1 MTGKEML
8 LYNSLKGLYLLDK
21 ADTHRVVSDL
31 MGLQAQFANYPKA
44 SLRIRAS
51 DYHEAD
57 PFAGLVKI
65 WSHRGTMHLVPEDEL
80 GLHLSA
86 YDNAGPFVHGY
97 WGISQADAEYWA
109 PFIEEQIG
117 KGNNSRDGLKAACA
131 DKGMGEELLHQVFY
145 GWGGLIR
152 EMVCRGRIVCGTGT
166 QKAYFL
172 PKPVQW
178 MDRDQA
184 RRVFLRRYFQ
194 HYGPATLSDCR
205 YFFSNWKKSDMD
217 PLLQE
222 LLPELCCTSID
233 SKQYYSLHEP
243 IRDGENPAYVLVPGF
258 DQLVLGYRDRERM
271 IGQLL
276 ELVHLSDRADD
287 YVDNLSRGM
296 KQRLCLAHSL
306 IHDPKLLILDE
317 PASGMDPRARAEMK
331 SILRTLKEMGK
342 SVLISSHI
350 LPELSEMCDSLT
362 ILDHGQLIFSGS
374 VTALSDRMNG
384 RNPLEIRLQ
393 EDSDTKNVETLVTIL
408 RENPL
413 VEEITQEEPRLLRVR
428 MGGKEEDLSALLQLL
443 IMRGIPVCDF
453 HRASMNLEK
462 VFMEVTQDA

>member
-51 DYHEAD
+51 DYHEAE

-86 YDNAGPFVHGY
+86 YDNAGTFVHGY

-109 PFIEEQIG
+109 PFIEEQIWQ
-117 KGNNSRDGLKAACA
+117 GNNIRDGLKAACA
-131 DKGMGEELLHQVFY
+131 HKGMGEELLHQVFY

-172 PKPVQW
+172 PKSVQW
-178 MDRDQA
+178 LDRNQA

-205 YFFSNWKKSDMD
+205 YFFSKWKKSDMD

-243 IRDGENPAYVLVPGF
+243 IRDGEIPACVLMPGF

-271 IGQLL
+271 IDRRFLR
-276 ELVHLSDRADD
+276 ELTNISGIVSPSILI
-287 YVDNLSRGM
+287 RG
-296 KQRLCLAHSL
+296 R
-306 IHDPKLLILDE
+306 I
-317 PASGMDPRARAEMK
+317 RARWKLDGQKVIVTSFDKRLKKDEAAIRRKVKEVFGDQVK
-331 SILRTLKEMGK
+331 EILFME
-342 SVLISSHI
+342 
-350 LPELSEMCDSLT
+350 
-362 ILDHGQLIFSGS
+362 
-374 VTALSDRMNG
+374 AL
-384 RNPLEIRLQ
+384 
-393 EDSDTKNVETLVTIL
+393 
-408 RENPL
+408 
-413 VEEITQEEPRLLRVR
+413 
-428 MGGKEEDLSALLQLL
+428 GGKY
-443 IMRGIPVCDF
+443 V
-453 HRASMNLEK
+453 
-462 VFMEVTQDA
+462 

>member
-1 MTGKEML
+1 MLEVKSLVKDYGNKRAVDHLNLTIADSEIHGFVGPNGAGKTTTMRILATLLNATEGSATIDGVDILRDRKKARML
-8 LYNSLKGLYLLDK
+8 VGYMPDFFGVYDHL
-21 ADTHRVVSDL
+21 
-31 MGLQAQFANYPKA
+31 KA
-44 SLRIRAS
+44 SEYLDFYARCYGIR
-51 DYHEAD
+51 
-57 PFAGLVKI
+57 
-65 WSHRGTMHLVPEDEL
+65 R
-80 GLHLSA
+80 
-86 YDNAGPFVHGY
+86 
-97 WGISQADAEYWA
+97 Q
-109 PFIEEQIG
+109 
-117 KGNNSRDGLKAACA
+117 
-131 DKGMGEELLHQVFY
+131 
-145 GWGGLIR
+145 
-152 EMVCRGRIVCGTGT
+152 
-166 QKAYFL
+166 
-172 PKPVQW
+172 
-178 MDRDQA
+178 
-184 RRVFLRRYFQ
+184 
-194 HYGPATLSDCR
+194 
-205 YFFSNWKKSDMD
+205 
-217 PLLQE
+217 
-222 LLPELCCTSID
+222 
-233 SKQYYSLHEP
+233 
-243 IRDGENPAYVLVPGF
+243 
-258 DQLVLGYRDRERM
+258 DRERM

-362 ILDHGQLIFSGS
+362 ILDHGKLIFSGS

>member
-1 MTGKEML
+1 MIMLEVKSLVKDYGNKRAVDHLNLTIADSEIHGFVGPNGAGKTTTMRILATLLNATEGSATIDGVDILRDRKKARML
-8 LYNSLKGLYLLDK
+8 VGYMPDFFGVYDHL
-21 ADTHRVVSDL
+21 
-31 MGLQAQFANYPKA
+31 KA
-44 SLRIRAS
+44 SEYLDFYARCYGIR
-51 DYHEAD
+51 
-57 PFAGLVKI
+57 
-65 WSHRGTMHLVPEDEL
+65 R
-80 GLHLSA
+80 
-86 YDNAGPFVHGY
+86 
-97 WGISQADAEYWA
+97 Q
-109 PFIEEQIG
+109 
-117 KGNNSRDGLKAACA
+117 
-131 DKGMGEELLHQVFY
+131 
-145 GWGGLIR
+145 
-152 EMVCRGRIVCGTGT
+152 
-166 QKAYFL
+166 
-172 PKPVQW
+172 
-178 MDRDQA
+178 
-184 RRVFLRRYFQ
+184 
-194 HYGPATLSDCR
+194 
-205 YFFSNWKKSDMD
+205 
-217 PLLQE
+217 
-222 LLPELCCTSID
+222 
-233 SKQYYSLHEP
+233 
-243 IRDGENPAYVLVPGF
+243 
-258 DQLVLGYRDRERM
+258 DRERM

-362 ILDHGQLIFSGS
+362 ILDHGKLIFSGS

-462 VFMEVTQDA
+462 DFMEVTQDA